1 MKPNLFQ
8 DRYLAAGMGLFAAYL
23 ALGRFAPAALGQFL
37 SGALAGLSL
46 LLIWVSILQNTRRG
60 GPCWPGRAGS
70 KPACWE
76 GGHDHARLS
85 VSLCRL

>member
-1 MKPNLFQ
+1 MRRNAPK
-8 DRYLAAGMGLFAAYL
+8 DRWLAAGLGLFAACL

-60 GPCWPGRAGS
+60 RALLARALRFKGRLLGRGA
-70 KPACWE
+70 
-76 GGHDHARLS
+76 
-85 VSLCRL
+85 